1 MPVSRRTTVVVNVN
15 ARDLCIFRICLPVSF
30 LQDEVVTK
38 QEQSLEDARRAG
50 IDLDLMDTIL
60 SQSIEERWRQHDAAL
75 TLALKLEQAM
85 KARDAGPQNIAQAT
99 R

>member
-1 MPVSRRTTVVVNVN
+1 
-15 ARDLCIFRICLPVSF
+15 
-30 LQDEVVTK
+30 VTK

-50 IDLDLMDTIL
+50 TDLDLMDTIL
-60 SQSIEERWRQHDAAL
+60 CQSIEERWRQHDAAL

-85 KARDAGPQNIAQAT
+85 KARNAGPQNIAQAT

>member
-1 MPVSRRTTVVVNVN
+1 
-15 ARDLCIFRICLPVSF
+15 
-30 LQDEVVTK
+30 VT
-38 QEQSLEDARRAG
+38 QEEQILEDARRAG

-60 SQSIEERWRQHDAAL
+60 AQSIEERWRQHDAAL

-85 KARDAGPQNIAQAT
+85 KARDAGLQHVAQAS